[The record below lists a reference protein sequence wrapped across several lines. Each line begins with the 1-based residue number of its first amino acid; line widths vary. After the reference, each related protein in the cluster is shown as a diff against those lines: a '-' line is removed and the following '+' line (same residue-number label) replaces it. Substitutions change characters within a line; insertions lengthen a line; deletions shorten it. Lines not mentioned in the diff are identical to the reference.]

1 MPSFARQSRMQ
12 RIASSMCFEMRWHLA
27 RVRGRGR
34 SFMCFDMRWHL
45 VRVMVRVRAR
55 VRIRVRVSG

>member
-1 MPSFARQSRMQ
+1 MPSLARQSRMQ
-12 RIASSMCFEMRWHLA
+12 RIASSMCFE
-27 RVRGRGR
+27 
-34 SFMCFDMRWHL
+34 MRWHL

>member
-1 MPSFARQSRMQ
+1 MPSLARQSRMQ

-45 VRVMVRVRAR
+45 ARVRVR
-55 VRIRVRVSG
+55 VGVSG